1 MDFRRHV
8 ARALHEDHVATFA
21 VLERLETLL
30 GRHGPS
36 RAPQPADAEAA
47 RLLKDL
53 IAALDTEIGPHF
65 TFEQES
71 VFPLLAAAG
80 EREMGAHLLEDH
92 QAILPLARRL
102 AALAKSARGAGFA
115 AAAWTEFHAAGAEL
129 VERLVSHAQ
138 KEEMA
143 MLPAL
148 DDLLDEE
155 ADGRLAVDY
164 AAMR

>member
-8 ARALHEDHVATFA
+8 SRALHEDHEATFA

-30 GRHGPS
+30 GRHGPGH
-36 RAPQPADAEAA
+36 APPPTDAEAA

-65 TFEQES
+65 AFEEAS
-71 VFPLLAAAG
+71 VFPLLAASG

-92 QAILPLARRL
+92 QAILPLARHL
-102 AALAKSARGAGFA
+102 AALAKSAGGAGFSA
-115 AAAWTEFHAAGAEL
+115 EAWREFHATGAEL
-129 VERLVSHAQ
+129 VERLVAHAQ

-143 MLPAL
+143 LLPAL

-155 ADGRLAVDY
+155 TDGRLAVEF

>member
-8 ARALHEDHVATFA
+8 SRALHEDHVATFA
-21 VLERLETLL
+21 VLERLETVL
-30 GRHGPS
+30 GRHGP
-36 RAPQPADAEAA
+36 RLAPPPADADAA

-65 TFEQES
+65 AFEEES
-71 VFPLLAAAG
+71 IFPLLAASG

-102 AALAKSARGAGFA
+102 AALAKRARGAGFA
-115 AAAWTEFHAAGAEL
+115 AAAWTEFHAAGAVL

-155 ADGRLAVDY
+155 TDGRLAVDY